1 MHDQPT
7 ALPIAEDRNPSE
19 ATSTARWRVHL
30 RDTALRNALQK
41 RATGVPTYS
50 VPEAAALLSISQE
63 YLYRL
68 VQAGGF
74 PAVRLRLGGNQG
86 RYVVPA
92 NAVEQLLSDAADTGR
107 CVDAAEWTSDWRR
120 TASAPVEVPSWPR

>member
-1 MHDQPT
+1 MRPPSSGADDAERVAPSQWRGELRVQ
-7 ALPIAEDRNPSE
+7 ALTN
-19 ATSTARWRVHL
+19 
-30 RDTALRNALQK
+30 ALRK

-68 VQAGGF
+68 IQAGGF
-74 PAVRLRLGGNQG
+74 PAVRMRLHGTQG

-92 NAVEQLLSDAADTGR
+92 KTVERLLDDAA
-107 CVDAAEWTSDWRR
+107 AACGCLEVGEWSRR
-120 TASAPVEVPSWPR
+120 GGDEVAGGVS